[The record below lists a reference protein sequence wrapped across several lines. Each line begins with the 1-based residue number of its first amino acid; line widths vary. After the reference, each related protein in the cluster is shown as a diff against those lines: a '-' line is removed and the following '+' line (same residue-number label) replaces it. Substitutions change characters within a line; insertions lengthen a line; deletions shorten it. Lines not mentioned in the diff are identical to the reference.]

1 MLNTDININQ
11 TNSATYTP
19 LLCASYNKSTPLAV
33 FEMLIAAGADVNHV
47 ADGGITV
54 MSLYLATKMTK
65 SDPKVVRCLLK
76 A

>member
-1 MLNTDININQ
+1 
-11 TNSATYTP
+11 
-19 LLCASYNKSTPLAV
+19 
-33 FEMLIAAGADVNHV
+33 MLIAAGADVNHV